1 MSSLGAL
8 SGLVVSVGE
17 SVRVLLVLEDSVPA
31 SPAAFPAVIVTGR
44 PVHMLV
50 CHVLVVSWSV
60 VLVCKE
66 MRYLDVA
73 SGAVAHAG
81 ETVSVVAVLE
91 VTVLASPAPVP
102 AVILTGSPAH
112 LLVVHALVA
121 SWSVVVVPP
130 LAVPVSLVAV
140 PASSLPVPA
149 SPVPVPPS
157 RSEEHT
163 SELQSQSNLV

>member
-1 MSSLGAL
+1 
-8 SGLVVSVGE
+8 
-17 SVRVLLVLEDSVPA
+17 
-31 SPAAFPAVIVTGR
+31 
-44 PVHMLV
+44 
-50 CHVLVVSWSV
+50 
-60 VLVCKE
+60 

-130 LAVPVSLVAV
+130 LAVPVPLGAG
-140 PASSLPVPA
+140 PAPALPVA
-149 SPVPVPPS
+149 AAAAAGPPCA
-157 RSEEHT
+157 
-163 SELQSQSNLV
+163 LALACGAL